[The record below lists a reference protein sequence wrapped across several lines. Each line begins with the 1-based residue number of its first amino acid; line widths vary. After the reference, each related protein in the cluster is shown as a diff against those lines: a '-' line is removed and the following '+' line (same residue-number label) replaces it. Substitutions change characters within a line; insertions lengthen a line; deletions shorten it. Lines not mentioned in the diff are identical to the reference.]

1 MFVRP
6 PGKIVGRPRRLAR
19 QIGAA
24 NMEEWLKTIADGNL
38 SLDTLPPLPPLPPN
52 VALAIAVVVVGFG
65 LLNCF
70 FGYRLFRYLLPM
82 AGFVLGAAG
91 GGLMGLH
98 LGGQTAA
105 LVAGIIGGVGVAILA
120 ATLYLAVVFLFG
132 AAIGAAGG
140 YFFIWQAHTPR
151 ALAAIAA
158 AAIVCGIVAVV
169 IHRLAIILFTALAGA
184 EGIVAVFLF
193 RHLQNNNVDP
203 LTLIRRREDLP
214 AAARK
219 YWPFIACALALAVA
233 GIVVQFRYTARKKEK
248 PKPEDQDEVDEPA
261 KKGGKRQGTD

>member
-1 MFVRP
+1 
-6 PGKIVGRPRRLAR
+6 
-19 QIGAA
+19 
-24 NMEEWLKTIADGNL
+24 MEEWLKTIADGNL
-38 SLDTLPPLPPLPPN
+38 SLDTLPPLPPLPDN
-52 VALAIAVVVVGFG
+52 IALAIAIVVIGFG

-70 FGYRLFRYLLPM
+70 LGYRLFRYILPT

-91 GGLMGLH
+91 VGLIGLR

-105 LVAGIIGGVGVAILA
+105 LVAGTIGGLGVAILA

-151 ALAAIAA
+151 AIAAIAV

-184 EGIVAVFLF
+184 EGVVSVFLF

-203 LTLIRRREDLP
+203 LTIVRTPEDVP
-214 AAARK
+214 VAARK
-219 YWPFIACALALAVA
+219 YWPFVACALALAVA
-233 GIVVQFRYTARKKEK
+233 GIVVQFRYTARKKKK
-248 PKPEDQDEVDEPA
+248 PEPEDQDDADEGTR
-261 KKGGKRQGTD
+261 KGRKEQGADSR